1 MTTDTGDIDATAER
15 TGALLDRGQQ
25 AYEQGLLEEAIEHLE
40 AAVEQARRLVRDL
53 PQDRTFRQGLG
64 SVLYSLG
71 GAYITARRFTEA
83 VTVLTEGLAVYRE
96 LSADALVADVHA
108 RRGMAHALAGAGAT
122 AVTEVQAA
130 IIGFVRRAALDRFDD
145 DYVSLSRVLM
155 LGADVLGAYADPT
168 VGLTA
173 AQTGLTLCVNGIR
186 AGEITPD
193 GALQTAMVRALSV
206 ERELLHAL
214 NRPAEAGNAE
224 GTLQWLGAEPM
235 PTLVAERLAGDS
247 PGLLLPVADA
257 VAAAG
262 DPELAGL
269 LLGEPVGPLCAP
281 AFRVPAPRL
290 TEAGLTAADAA
301 VRLMPGDPDAAVRL
315 GLEAHFL
322 LDVAHEDR
330 PPEDATRALWTGV
343 LDRMRSQC
351 ETDGDTAL
359 AADLAACGRRIVDA

>member
-1 MTTDTGDIDATAER
+1 MTTDTSDLDAAAER
-15 TGALLDRGQQ
+15 AGVLLDRGQR
-25 AYEQGLLEEAIEHLE
+25 AYEQGRLEEAIDHLE
-40 AAVEQARRLVRDL
+40 AAVEPARNV
-53 PQDRTFRQGLG
+53 PQGLG

-83 VTVLTEGLAVYRE
+83 ITVLTEALAVYRE
-96 LSADALVADVHA
+96 LSADALVADVRA

-122 AVTEVQAA
+122 AVTDVQAA

-155 LGADVLGAYADPT
+155 LSADALGAYGDPT
-168 VGLTA
+168 IGLTA
-173 AQTGLTLCVNGIR
+173 AQTGLTLCVDGIR
-186 AGEITPD
+186 AGGITPD
-193 GALQTAMVRALSV
+193 GALHSAMVRALSV

-214 NRPAEAGNAE
+214 DRPDEAGNAE
-224 GTLQWLGAEPM
+224 GTLQWLGAEPS

-257 VAAAG
+257 VATTG
-262 DPELAGL
+262 DPQLAAL
-269 LLGEPVGPLCAP
+269 LLGEPVGPLCVP
-281 AFRVPAPRL
+281 AFRVPPPLL
-290 TEAGLTAADAA
+290 TEAGLAAADAA
-301 VRLMPGDPDAAVRL
+301 VRVMPGDPDAAVRL

-330 PPEDATRALWTGV
+330 PPEDAVRTMWSGV
-343 LDRMRSQC
+343 LDRMRAQC

-359 AADLAACGRRIVDA
+359 AADLAACGRRLEAA